1 LHCPRCETQA
11 TPGARFCRQC
21 GVQLP
26 GTAHPTPSSSTSASG
41 AAGSDAADP
50 PDEADPTTR
59 QPPVRVTG
67 RERDGE
73 AETAAISTAGVAAA
87 TRRTCPSCGAPNSS
101 RRELCGRCGAD
112 LETGGALPH
121 VAERTPET
129 PPDAPPDEPRGRRL
143 LPLLLG
149 VALLIG
155 LIVLALGLAGLGPFA
170 QQVGMPSATFDE
182 AVYTGES
189 GDLLLTDI
197 AARTTLEG
205 SGGESFDPAQMADSN
220 PDTAWNNDGEQFEHG
235 EGEVIDLFLAEPAW
249 VDRVVVTNGY
259 QMDSDAYAANAR
271 IKRARITFDGGE
283 RVVANLLDLG
293 LERQAVELPEPRLT
307 TTVRIEVLEAFPGD
321 TYPDLA
327 VSDLELEGWTAEDDD
342 AEVAVERAEMR
353 RAAGAALE

>member
-1 LHCPRCETQA
+1 
-11 TPGARFCRQC
+11 
-21 GVQLP
+21 
-26 GTAHPTPSSSTSASG
+26 
-41 AAGSDAADP
+41 
-50 PDEADPTTR
+50 
-59 QPPVRVTG
+59 VRVAG
-67 RERDGE
+67 RGPDGE

-121 VAERTPET
+121 VAERTPEG
-129 PPDAPPDEPRGRRL
+129 PPDAPPEEPARRRL
-143 LPLLLG
+143 GPLLLG
-149 VALLIG
+149 VVLVTG
-155 LIVLALGLAGLGPFA
+155 LIVLGLGLAGLGPFA

-182 AVYTGES
+182 TVYTGEVE
-189 GDLLLTDI
+189 DLLLTDI

-205 SGGESFDPAQMADSN
+205 SGDESFDPAQMADSN
-220 PDTAWNNDGEQFEHG
+220 PDTAWNNDGAQFEHG

-249 VDRVVVTNGY
+249 IDRIVVTNGY
-259 QMDSDAYAANAR
+259 QLDSDAYAANAR

-327 VSDLELEGWTAEDDD
+327 VSDLELEGWSAVGDDE
-342 AEVAVERAEMR
+342 EVAVERAEMR
-353 RAAGAALE
+353 RAAGSSLD